1 MEAAS
6 TAGPR
11 DRDGRRSGR
20 AVRALVLLLGVAGA
34 AALVVAELSTVVTI
48 DVLTTGTCA
57 EIAAPDVRDACEKD
71 GFEQHG
77 GALIVLAALA
87 LTMAGAAVRGASVA
101 AAVALMVIAAV
112 VGALVVR
119 DFAAS
124 DETGLVG
131 ITFEQ
136 AKAGVDLG
144 FYLEL
149 VGAGLC
155 LAAGAVGLMRS
166 SRSSR

>member
-1 MEAAS
+1 MES
-6 TAGPR
+6 SPTAGPR
-11 DRDGRRSGR
+11 AGEGRRSGR
-20 AVRALVLLLGVAGA
+20 SARALVLGLGVAGA

-71 GFEQHG
+71 GLEQHG

-87 LTMAGAAVRGASVA
+87 LVMTVAAVRGAGVA
-101 AAVALMVIAAV
+101 AAVALIVIAAV
-112 VGALVVR
+112 VGAVAVR

-155 LAAGAVGLMRS
+155 LAAGSVGLM
-166 SRSSR
+166 SRRRA